1 MALNP
6 RVVSTFDHPHRE
18 QQCDVILGDAFM
30 MDRGLVANSSLDGVF
45 HWIKRSNYNPSPVEA
60 SHRQDLIGIDTAYQ
74 NQAPGY
80 PPEAPREG
88 SETLQNERQDPR
100 DVSDAPPLER
110 VDAPA
115 VATSPM
121 Y

>member
-18 QQCDVILGDAFM
+18 QQSDLILGDAFM

-45 HWIKRSNYNPSPVEA
+45 HWIKRSNYNPSRVEA

-74 NQAPGY
+74 TKHQDTHRKRHGRNLKHYKMSGKI
-80 PPEAPREG
+80 PE
-88 SETLQNERQDPR
+88 
-100 DVSDAPPLER
+100 
-110 VDAPA
+110 
-115 VATSPM
+115 TSRTHLL
-121 Y
+121 